1 MKTTTRLATAVASA
15 ATIGILASA
24 TLTAQVTSS
33 EFRITNSGFRTS
45 MTSTGLTGNQE
56 LRFPQYDGTGRVFL
70 TTNTA
75 SPFTVTKGT
84 IDLSSNNFVSNV
96 LNITNGGTGG
106 SSFTDGAVLIG
117 NGTSPIQAVSLGANQ
132 ILRGVGGSSDPT
144 AVDLLGGTGITI
156 TNNAG
161 NTTIA
166 VDATAL
172 GIPQGF
178 RKATTGGGQD
188 FTFNLAGVDGTFDVT
203 AASKIQ
209 VSLEDDDADGIIA
222 TVTSF
227 NAGTDAVVVHLSGDA
242 GADAFIHLYIRN

>member
-1 MKTTTRLATAVASA
+1 MKRIARIATAVAA
-15 ATIGILASA
+15 IGIIGAAS
-24 TLTAQVTSS
+24 LNAQVTSS

-45 MTSTGLTGNQE
+45 LTSTGLSANQA
-56 LRFPQYDGTGRVFL
+56 LQFPQYDGTGRVFL
-70 TTNTA
+70 STSTST
-75 SPFTVTKGT
+75 PFTVTKGT
-84 IDLSSNNFVSNV
+84 VDLSSNNFVSNV

-106 SSFTDGAVLIG
+106 STFTDGAVLIG
-117 NGTSPIQAVSLGANQ
+117 NGSNPIQAVSLGANQ
-132 ILRGVGGSSDPT
+132 ILRGVGGGSDPV

-172 GIPQGF
+172 GVPQGF
-178 RKATTGGGQD
+178 RKSVTAGSQTVTFDLTG
-188 FTFNLAGVDGTFDVT
+188 ADGTFDVT

-209 VSLEDDDADGIIA
+209 VALEDPNDDGLIA

-227 NAGTDAVVVHLSGDA
+227 TAGTDQVVVHLSGGA
-242 GADAFIHLYIRN
+242 GNNNFVHLYIRN